1 MMLYVEEAMRVLL
14 GNKARSILTM
24 LGLIIGVGAVVAIQ
38 TLGSSMAGAINGSLG
53 NLADNTFFI
62 FPSATQAN
70 YQRALIKMSDLAPL
84 SGLPNVTVVMP
95 LTGSNDLIR
104 HGHRQARYFITGDA
118 ATPFNN
124 ADLQA
129 GRRIS
134 EDDIR
139 HQQSVAVIT
148 DKAYHKLFA
157 PGENAIGATL
167 YVGPHRYVVIGV
179 LAAPRIG
186 LLNAQFGGD
195 VYAPYTTVIA
205 QYLRGSKIAAVRVVV
220 GQASQIAVTE
230 LDVIRK
236 LRDLHGDQNLE
247 YTSFDKQQLTH
258 GINGIFAVMTV
269 VVALIGA
276 VSLLVAGIGIANIM
290 LVSVTERT
298 REIGV
303 RKAIGGTRAQILWQ
317 FLIEALLLCGIG
329 CTLGMLVGLAIGQT
343 VNSMA
348 IVKLTGYIAPL
359 PWVQSLVITVAF
371 AVIVTLAFGTYPA
384 FRAAQLDPIQALR
397 YE

>member
-1 MMLYVEEAMRVLL
+1 VLYLEEAMRVLL

-38 TLGSSMAGAINGSLG
+38 TLGSSMAGAIGGALG

-70 YQRALIKMSDLAPL
+70 YQRALIKMSDLPTL
-84 SGLPNVTVVMP
+84 SGLDNVNVVMP
-95 LTGSNDLIR
+95 LTGANDLIR
-104 HGHRQARYFITGDA
+104 HEHRQARYFITGDA

-124 ADLQA
+124 AGLQA

-139 HQQSVAVIT
+139 HSQSVAVIT

-157 PGENAIGATL
+157 DGENAIGATI
-167 YVGPHRYVVIGV
+167 YAGPHRYIVVGV

-195 VYAPYTTVIA
+195 VYAPYTTVIS

-220 GQASQIAVTE
+220 PDPRQIATTE
-230 LDVIRK
+230 LAVIRK
-236 LRDLHGDQNLE
+236 LRALHGDENLE
-247 YTSFDKQQLTH
+247 YTSFDKQQLTG
-258 GINGIFAVMTV
+258 GINGIFGVMTI

-276 VSLLVAGIGIANIM
+276 ISLLVAGIGIANIM

-303 RKAIGGTRAQILWQ
+303 RKAIGAKRSQILWQ

-329 CTLGMLVGLAIGQT
+329 CTLGMVLGLAIGQA
-343 VNSMA
+343 VNSLA

-359 PWVQSLVITVAF
+359 PWLQSLLITAAF

-384 FRAAQLDPIQALR
+384 FRAAQLDPIEALR

>member
-1 MMLYVEEAMRVLL
+1 VTPYLEEALRVLL
-14 GNKARSILTM
+14 GNKIRSILTM

-38 TLGSSMAGAINGSLG
+38 TLGSSMAGAISGSLG

-70 YQRALIKMSDLAPL
+70 YQRALIKPSEVAALTT
-84 SGLPNVTVVMP
+84 LPNINVVIP
-95 LTGSNDLIR
+95 LTGANDLIR
-104 HGHRQARYFITGDA
+104 HDHHQARYFITGDA

-124 ADLQA
+124 AELQS

-134 EDDIR
+134 RDDIR
-139 HQQSVAVIT
+139 HNMGVAVIT
-148 DKAYHKLFA
+148 DKAYHKLFS
-157 PGENAIGATL
+157 PGENALGATL
-167 YVGPHRYVVIGV
+167 YVGSHRYVVIGV
-179 LAAPRIG
+179 LAAPRSG

-195 VYAPYTTVIA
+195 VYAPYTTVIG
-205 QYLRGSKIAAVRVVV
+205 QYMRGSKIGAVRVVV
-220 GQASQIAVTE
+220 DDPSQIGATE
-230 LDVIRK
+230 VSVIAK

-247 YTSFDKQQLTH
+247 YNSFDKQQLTS
-258 GINGIFAVMTV
+258 GINGIFAVMTI

-303 RKAIGGTRAQILWQ
+303 RKAIGATRSQILWQ

-329 CTLGMLVGLAIGQT
+329 CAIGMAIGLGIGQA
-343 VNSMA
+343 VNTLA

-359 PWVQSLVITVAF
+359 PWIQSLVITAAF
-371 AVIVTLAFGTYPA
+371 AIIVTLAFGTYPA
-384 FRAAQLDPIQALR
+384 YRAARLDPIEALR